1 MSPTTTIKHPLML
14 VILDGWGINPSPE
27 NNAIAQARTPH
38 YDAWLKAYPHA
49 AIDASGHAVGLP
61 AGVMGNSEVGHLN
74 IGAGRIAAVGLTRI
88 YQAIEDGS
96 FFQNPELRS
105 AFAAAKEKN
114 STLHLMGLLSDGG
127 VHSHQ
132 DHLDALLEMAKRE
145 GVSRV
150 AIHAF
155 MDGRDT
161 PPTSGLDYLRQ
172 LESKIKEIG
181 VGQIATIIGRYYAMD
196 RDKRWER
203 THLAY
208 QALVAG
214 AGQQATDLGKAVQA
228 SYDSGEGDEFI
239 KPIIQVDAAGK
250 PLAMI
255 RDGDAVIFFNFR
267 ADRARQITYALT
279 DPKFSGFE
287 RAIFPK
293 ISRYICMGE
302 YDQALS
308 LPVAFP
314 RVQLKNTLGD
324 LLARR
329 GLRQLRI
336 AETEKYAHVT
346 FFFNG
351 GDETVFPGEDRALI
365 PSPREVPTYDLK
377 PEMAAPQITD
387 EVLKRLE
394 QDRYDLIVLN
404 FANADMVGHSG
415 KLPAAIRAVEVL
427 DEQLGRIYAAMMARG
442 GTMVVTADHG
452 NCEKMLDENGH
463 PHTAHTLDLVPIL
476 LIGEPW
482 KSAQLRSEG
491 KLEDIAP
498 TLLQILG
505 LPQPPEM
512 TGRSMIASE

>member
-1 MSPTTTIKHPLML
+1 MTKHPLML
-14 VILDGWGINPSPE
+14 VILDGWGINPDPA
-27 NNAIAQARTPH
+27 NNAIAQAHTPN
-38 YDAWLKAYPHA
+38 YDKFLQMYPHA

-96 FFQNPELRS
+96 FFNNPALRL
-105 AFAAAKEKN
+105 AFAAAKQN
-114 STLHLMGLLSDGG
+114 GSTLHLMGLLSDGG

-132 DHLDALLEMAKRE
+132 DHLYALLEMARRE

-150 AIHAF
+150 AVHAF

-161 PPTSGLDYLRQ
+161 PPTSGLEYFRQ
-172 LESKIKEIG
+172 LEAKIRELG
-181 VGQIATIIGRYYAMD
+181 VGQIATVVGRYYAMD

-203 THLAY
+203 TRLAY

-214 AGQQATDLGKAVQA
+214 EGVAATDLAKAIEA
-228 SYDSGEGDEFI
+228 SYAAQEGDEFI
-239 KPIIQVDAAGK
+239 KPIVHVDAAGR
-250 PLAMI
+250 PLATM

-267 ADRARQITYALT
+267 ADRARQLTYALT

-287 RAIFPK
+287 RAVFPK
-293 ISRYICMGE
+293 LSSFVCMGE
-302 YDQALS
+302 YDQALT

-314 RVQLKNTLGD
+314 RVQLRNTFGD
-324 LLARR
+324 LVAQR
-329 GLRQLRI
+329 GLKQLRI

-351 GDETVFPGEDRALI
+351 GDETVFPGEDRVLI

-377 PEMAAPQITD
+377 PEMSAPQIAD
-387 EVLKRLE
+387 EVLRRIE
-394 QDRYDLIVLN
+394 SDGYDVIVLN

-427 DEQLGRIYAAMMARG
+427 DEQLGRIYQAMMARG

-452 NCEKMLDENGH
+452 NCEKMVDENGH
-463 PHTAHTLDLVPIL
+463 PHTAHTLDLVPFL
-476 LIGEPW
+476 LIGERW
-482 KSAQLRSEG
+482 RSARLRPEG
-491 KLEDIAP
+491 RLEDIAP

-512 TGRSMIASE
+512 SGRSMILSE